1 MSKQAKSF
9 DRGYQV
15 VGHPPGAL
23 ERAKQAN
30 ERAWQVWN
38 SHDATAR
45 AIAVGAGSKSP
56 DMWDPDHWRRV
67 TKKVAMYR
75 PSKLLQTAS
84 AANTAAAIATRD
96 GWLDVDVIHV
106 TKGSATPAPAPW
118 DF

>member
-1 MSKQAKSF
+1 MSKSAKSF
-9 DRGYQV
+9 DKGYQV

-56 DMWDPDHWRRV
+56 DMWDPDHWRRT
-67 TKKVAMYR
+67 TKKVRVCR
-75 PSKLLQTAS
+75 PLSIESS
-84 AANTAAAIATRD
+84 ANMAAAIATRD
-96 GWLDVDVIHV
+96 GWLDIDVIPLR
-106 TKGSATPAPAPW
+106 KGSAPTTTPPLGLLT
-118 DF
+118 